1 MEQSMRYSILHLSD
15 LHRDLADEVP
25 NVWLIDS
32 LVRDLEAVSHDEA
45 APPRP
50 ALCVV
55 SGDLVYGVSPNAAD
69 GDKEIGRQTAQAL
82 EFLVG
87 LADRLFAG
95 DREKVVILPG
105 NHDVTYKR
113 VLESIALVP
122 MPTDSGERAALVA
135 EFFKPNSALRW
146 SWRELAFYR
155 VIDQAKYSERLA
167 EFAGLYADFYQ
178 GRRRYSLQP
187 EEQFDFFDFPDQKL
201 SLLALSS
208 CHGNDPM
215 QRAGRMHPTALAE
228 ARRQLSA
235 SSRTGWLLAAAWH
248 HNLAGGPSQDDYLD
262 SSFLQLLIDG
272 GVALGMHGHQH
283 RTECFDERYRLGP
296 EKRKIVIASAASL
309 CAGPTNLSP
318 GAPRGYNIV
327 EIDNEALTG
336 RLHQRQMVN
345 LQFSTPVW
353 GPGHFFDT
361 NRTYVDFELSPPLAS
376 RPNGL
381 DLQLV
386 MESADRLLGGGDW
399 RGVVNLLSEHME
411 DSLVRKYCFRA
422 LQELDDPFA
431 TIKLLSGPR
440 DISEAVLLGTAVAE
454 TGDSEARRRY
464 LADPFVLAS
473 TDASIEHI
481 VSSIKARAAK

>member
-1 MEQSMRYSILHLSD
+1 MRYSILHLSD

-32 LVRDLEAVSHDEA
+32 LERDLEAVSTDEA
-45 APPRP
+45 APPTP
-50 ALCVV
+50 SLCVV
-55 SGDLVYGVSPNAAD
+55 SGDLVYGVSPAATN
-69 GDKEIGRQTAQAL
+69 GDQEIERQTAQAL

-95 DREKVVILPG
+95 DREKVIILPG

-113 VLESIALVP
+113 VLESTALVP
-122 MPTDSGERAALVA
+122 MPTNSGERAALVA
-135 EFFKPNSALRW
+135 EFFAPNSALRW

-155 VIDQAKYSERLA
+155 IVDRIKYSERLA
-167 EFAGLYADFYQ
+167 AFAGLYADFYQ

-215 QRAGRMHPTALAE
+215 QRAGRMHPAALGE

-272 GVALGMHGHQH
+272 GVSLGMHGHQH
-283 RTECFDERYRLGP
+283 RTEWFDERYRLGP
-296 EKRKIVIASAASL
+296 QKRKIVITSAATL

-318 GAPRGYNIV
+318 GTPRGYNIV
-327 EIDNEALTG
+327 EIDNEALNA

-345 LQFSTPVW
+345 LQFNTPVW

-361 NRTYVDFELSPPLAS
+361 NRSYVDFELSPPLAS
-376 RPNGL
+376 RPHGL

-386 MESADRLLGGGDW
+386 LERADRLLGGGDW
-399 RGVVNLLSEHME
+399 RGVVDLLSGHME
-411 DSLVRKYCFRA
+411 DPLARKFCVRA
-422 LQELDDPFA
+422 LQELDDPVA
-431 TIKLLSGPR
+431 TIRLLSVPR
-440 DISEAVLLGTAVAE
+440 NISEAVLLGSAVVE
-454 TGDSEARRRY
+454 TGEPDARDRF
-464 LADPFVLAS
+464 LSDPFVSAS
-473 TDASIEHI
+473 TDASIEQV
-481 VSSIKARAAK
+481 VSSIKTRAAK

>member
-1 MEQSMRYSILHLSD
+1 MRYSILHLSD

-32 LVRDLEAVSHDEA
+32 LERDLEAISNEEA

-50 ALCVV
+50 SLCVV
-55 SGDLVYGVSPNAAD
+55 SGDLVYGVSPSAAD
-69 GDKEIGRQTAQAL
+69 GDKEIGRQTAQAM

-87 LADRLFAG
+87 LADRLFEG

-113 VLESIALVP
+113 VLDSIVQVP
-122 MPTDSGERAALVA
+122 TPTDSGELAALVA

-146 SWRELAFYR
+146 SWRELTFYR
-155 VIDQAKYSERLA
+155 VVDQKKYSERLA

-178 GRRRYSLQP
+178 GRRNYSLKP
-187 EEQFDFFDFPDQKL
+187 EEQFDFFDFPNQKL

-215 QRAGRMHPTALAE
+215 QRAGRMDPTALAE

-248 HNLAGGPSQDDYLD
+248 HNLTGGPSQDDFLD
-262 SSFLQLLIDG
+262 ASFLQLLIDG

-283 RTECFDERYRLGP
+283 RTDCFDERYRLGP
-296 EKRKIVIASAASL
+296 KKRKIVIASAASL

-336 RLHQRQMVN
+336 RLHQRQMIN

-353 GPGHFFDT
+353 GPGFFFDT
-361 NRTYVDFELSPPLAS
+361 SLSYIDFELSPPLAS
-376 RPNGL
+376 RPKGL

-386 MESADRLLGGGDW
+386 MESADILLGSGDW
-399 RGVVNLLSEHME
+399 KGVVDLLSGHME
-411 DSLVRKYCFRA
+411 EPLARKYCSRA
-422 LQELDDPFA
+422 LEELNDPF
-431 TIKLLSGPR
+431 TTMKLLSGPL
-440 DISEAVLLGTAVAE
+440 DISEAVLLGAAVAE
-454 TGDSEARRRY
+454 VGDSQACARY
-464 LADPFVLAS
+464 LSDPFVLGS
-473 TDASIEHI
+473 KDASIEHF
-481 VSSIKARAAK
+481 VSRIKLRAAK